1 MSALPLRLLLFW
13 SSLRAEGEHP
23 AAQQLVKE
31 MISGLERVV
40 SIVKFHLLIEC
51 VTLKPI
57 KQALTVG
64 GNYCQLRVVDM
75 CVDEARADYLPRIFV
90 NPDTIIEFTN

>member
-1 MSALPLRLLLFW
+1 
-13 SSLRAEGEHP
+13 
-23 AAQQLVKE
+23 

-40 SIVKFHLLIEC
+40 GIVKFLLLVEC

-64 GNYCQLRVVDM
+64 GNYCQLWVVNM
-75 CVDEARADYLPRIFV
+75 CVNEAWADYLPRIFV
-90 NPDTIIEFTN
+90 DPDANIEFTN